1 MLKYFRQNINCIFN
15 NLIIISLIGFAD
27 VAKDLKLIKPNI
39 LPKEH
44 CIINIINGRHI
55 LQEKYV
61 DKFVPNSYHSSKIN
75 QPIKIITGFN
85 SSGKSIYLK
94 QVQYF
99 CNYMNLFFP
108 DNLVISYL

>member
-1 MLKYFRQNINCIFN
+1 MF
-15 NLIIISLIGFAD
+15 SLIGFAD

-61 DKFVPNSYHSSKIN
+61 YKFVPNSYHSSKIN
-75 QPIKIITGFN
+75 QSIKIITGFN

-94 QVQYF
+94 QVQFF
-99 CNYMNLFFP
+99 CNLINLFF
-108 DNLVISYL
+108 L